1 MVIVSNKFKHLSNR
15 RGIFITISTKDK
27 RKGAKKNSEIRS

>member
-1 MVIVSNKFKHLSNR
+1 MLIVQINLSNR

-27 RKGAKKNSEIRS
+27 RKGGKKNSEIRS